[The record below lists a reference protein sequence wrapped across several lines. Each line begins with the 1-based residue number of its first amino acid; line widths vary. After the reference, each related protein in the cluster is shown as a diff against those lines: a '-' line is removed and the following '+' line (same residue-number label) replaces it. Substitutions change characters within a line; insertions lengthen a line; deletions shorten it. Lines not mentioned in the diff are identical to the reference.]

1 MERLAIWLTQQ
12 KTLDKPLVIPLVETT
27 GVLSGFL
34 PSVEMTKVLPSRTKF
49 VIQNEVRD
57 IGLEQNFCDDKPNGL
72 SGVKRIHV
80 Q

>member
-34 PSVEMTKVLPSRTKF
+34 PSVEMTKVWVF
-49 VIQNEVRD
+49 VQA
-57 IGLEQNFCDDKPNGL
+57 LTQCFFTFLKKTL
-72 SGVKRIHV
+72 
-80 Q
+80 